1 MTASTEPTLTET
13 IIRTPIKSRG
23 AWMGSDLA
31 RSDDW
36 LVPLTDEHREELRA
50 FAAQAKAQ
58 GLGLADIREDTF
70 EFRSLKPITK
80 FIESE
85 IEDGLGLVVLRGL
98 DLEGVSPEDA
108 GLMYFAIG
116 SAMGRPIRQNAQ
128 GHLLGHIQDTGRD
141 IAKDPGVRGYQTRI
155 ALPFHTDTSTD
166 LLCLLCYRKAMSGGK
181 SSLASLLTIY
191 NRILEEAPEIID
203 TLYERFHYDCR
214 EEKHPDGLPYYSRA
228 AASVSGGKLSLRHN
242 SGYAKSARR
251 HEGCPPMTEEQI
263 RVMGLIDRLSYDE
276 QIRFD
281 VQLEEG
287 DMIFLNNYQVI
298 HARNAFEDFE
308 EPDRKRH
315 LMRLWL
321 HLHRGR
327 PLAKDFDNR
336 GGIVTTADERSDGLS
351 A

>member
-1 MTASTEPTLTET
+1 MTTSTDQPLTET

-23 AWMGSDLA
+23 AWMGSELA

-36 LVPLTDEHREELRA
+36 LVPLTDEHRDELRA

-70 EFRSLKPITK
+70 ELHSLKPIVEL
-80 FIESE
+80 IERE
-85 IEDGLGLVVLRGL
+85 IQDGLGFVVLRGL
-98 DLEGVSPEDA
+98 DLDGLSPEDA

-116 SAMGRPIRQNAQ
+116 AALGRPIRQNAE

-141 IAKDPGVRGYQTRI
+141 IMKDPGVRGYQTRI

-166 LLCLLCYRKAMSGGK
+166 LLCLLCYRKSMSGGK

-191 NRILEEAPEIID
+191 NRLLEDAPELID

-214 EEKHPDGLPYYSRA
+214 DEEHPDGLPYYSRA
-228 AASVSGGKLSLRHN
+228 AASVCGGKLSMRHN
-242 SGYAKSARR
+242 SGYAKSAQR
-251 HEGCPPMTEEQI
+251 HEGCPRLTEAQA
-263 RVMGLIDRLSYDE
+263 RVMGLIDRLSFDE

-281 VQLEEG
+281 VQLEQG
-287 DMIFLNNYQVI
+287 DMLFLNNYQVV
-298 HARNAFEDFE
+298 HARTAFEDFE

-321 HLHRGR
+321 RLHRGR
-327 PLAKDFDNR
+327 PLATDFDNR
-336 GGIVTTADERSDGLS
+336 GGIVTTADERSDGLG